1 MNKLFTALFFVSILL
16 SSYIKISSVAGN
28 NFAFTIDQGRDL
40 VDVRH
45 MVVFQSPRLVG
56 PTTSINGVL
65 LGPFYYYFITIPFI
79 LFGGSPAA
87 IVYWQI
93 FWFQLS
99 VIVLWL
105 VLKQKSKLLADITST
120 LLLLSPM
127 GFYTARYFWNAN
139 AMPIFVILFVALLL
153 KSIWSTKQIWL
164 ILLGLLIG
172 FSLQVEAAFGVIFV
186 PFSVIFLLLN
196 RKTLKNLLALLF
208 SFLLTIVPQ
217 ILFEFRHSFV
227 MSKTLF
233 AGLSGSSDILGKKLL
248 FAQKFIQRGQVYAG
262 AIRET
267 NHIQNNFLLYLFV
280 ISLLVLLLLIIK
292 KKVSNLVVQ
301 SLFLSLGFL
310 ATSFVFYLIF
320 SQNLKSWYTLGLP
333 VFFIFLTAT
342 FLYQIAIGSK
352 WGKTLSALVIV
363 FSFYAVSTNYSKY
376 LKTIKVN
383 PSDDPS
389 SLSNQIKAME
399 YVYKEANGKNF
410 KVYVYLPSVIDYT
423 YQYLFWWY
431 GKKTYGYMPSDLTY
445 LPDQPDYIEDMKLF
459 HTPQREKSSADP
471 VFMIVEKG
479 ENEKLY
485 LNWLNSFGK
494 YNLKSATTY
503 NISPKL
509 FVLRI
514 K

>member
-1 MNKLFTALFFVSILL
+1 
-16 SSYIKISSVAGN
+16 
-28 NFAFTIDQGRDL
+28 
-40 VDVRH
+40 
-45 MVVFQSPRLVG
+45 
-56 PTTSINGVL
+56 
-65 LGPFYYYFITIPFI
+65 
-79 LFGGSPAA
+79 
-87 IVYWQI
+87 
-93 FWFQLS
+93 
-99 VIVLWL
+99 
-105 VLKQKSKLLADITST
+105 
-120 LLLLSPM
+120 
-127 GFYTARYFWNAN
+127 
-139 AMPIFVILFVALLL
+139 MPIFVILFVAFLL
-153 KSIWSTKQIWL
+153 KSIWSTKPIWL

-196 RKTLKNLLALLF
+196 RKTVKNLLFLLF

-227 MSKTLF
+227 MSKTLI
-233 AGLSGSSDILGKKLL
+233 AGLTGTSDILGKKLL
-248 FAQKFIQRGQVYAG
+248 FAQKSIQRGQVYAG

-280 ISLLVLLLLIIK
+280 ISLLVLLYLVIK
-292 KKVSNLVVQ
+292 KKVSNLVLQ

-333 VFFIFLTAT
+333 VFFIILTST
-342 FLYQIAIGSK
+342 FLYQISISSK

-363 FSFYAVSTNYSKY
+363 LSFYAVSVNYSKY
-376 LKTIKVN
+376 LKTIKMN

-389 SLSNQIKAME
+389 SLTNQVKAMD

-485 LNWLNSFGK
+485 INWLNSFGR

-509 FVLRI
+509 YVLRV

>member
-1 MNKLFTALFFVSILL
+1 MNKFFTALFFVSILL
-16 SSYIKISSVAGN
+16 SSYIKIASVAGN

-79 LFGGSPAA
+79 LFSGSPAA

-105 VLKQKSKLLADITST
+105 VLKQKSKLLADITGT

-139 AMPIFVILFVALLL
+139 AMPIFVILFVAFLL

-196 RKTLKNLLALLF
+196 RKTVKNLLVLLF

-227 MSKTLF
+227 MSKTLI
-233 AGLSGSSDILGKKLL
+233 AGLTGTSDILGKKLL

-267 NHIQNNFLLYLFV
+267 NHIQYNLLLSLFV
-280 ISLLVLLLLIIK
+280 ISLLVRSRLCELCEKRFYNFLLRSLL
-292 KKVSNLVVQ
+292 VLL
-301 SLFLSLGFL
+301 SLFCVPRS
-310 ATSFVFYLIF
+310 
-320 SQNLKSWYTLGLP
+320 
-333 VFFIFLTAT
+333 
-342 FLYQIAIGSK
+342 
-352 WGKTLSALVIV
+352 
-363 FSFYAVSTNYSKY
+363 
-376 LKTIKVN
+376 
-383 PSDDPS
+383 
-389 SLSNQIKAME
+389 
-399 YVYKEANGKNF
+399 
-410 KVYVYLPSVIDYT
+410 
-423 YQYLFWWY
+423 
-431 GKKTYGYMPSDLTY
+431 
-445 LPDQPDYIEDMKLF
+445 
-459 HTPQREKSSADP
+459 
-471 VFMIVEKG
+471 
-479 ENEKLY
+479 
-485 LNWLNSFGK
+485 
-494 YNLKSATTY
+494 
-503 NISPKL
+503 
-509 FVLRI
+509 
-514 K
+514 